1 MRGNAMQRFIVLL
14 TLMMSVILPASA
26 QERAEHGDWISQFL
40 DGRGEAST
48 HENGMSMLGMMCGD
62 GSCRYYFANGLD
74 CEPSANYPLMLT
86 SDVGALA
93 LDAVCEPVST
103 SSGDVMVYWFTETPY
118 LNEAFA
124 KTPVVG
130 IAFPLA
136 NGEFKTSKF
145 SMNGFT
151 EAIERMV
158 NVMREGKAQES
169 AQEEGAQES
178 TQEEAAE
185 ESTQEENAQEST
197 QEEPVPTDPQPDQ
210 T

>member
-1 MRGNAMQRFIVLL
+1 
-14 TLMMSVILPASA
+14 
-26 QERAEHGDWISQFL
+26 
-40 DGRGEAST
+40 
-48 HENGMSMLGMMCGD
+48 ML
-62 GSCRYYFANGLD
+62 
-74 CEPSANYPLMLT
+74 
-86 SDVGALA
+86 
-93 LDAVCEPVST
+93 
-103 SSGDVMVYWFTETPY
+103 YWFTETPH
-118 LNEAFA
+118 LNDAFA
-124 KTPVVG
+124 KTPVIG

-158 NVMREGKAQES
+158 NVVREGKAQES

-178 TQEEAAE
+178 TQEEAAQ

-197 QEEPVPTDPQPDQ
+197 QEEAAQESTQEENAQESTQEEAVPTDPQPDQ